1 MRRSFA
7 ACVAPLLFGI
17 AATAA
22 LAAPA
27 QAPASTAAGV
37 SDQQQSS
44 KVLDARDHA
53 ELRAEIQKDGLVRV
67 ALLRDR
73 IARVI
78 HGPDVSFGV
87 EHDTRAGDIYLRW
100 LPQSAE
106 TAESF
111 EPAAQLAPEK
121 LFIGSERGFTY
132 ALSLT
137 PVAGGAAQLLIRNPA
152 IDNPGEP
159 SAAMGGD
166 AHVSEIA
173 DLLRAVVSRKPPPGF
188 WVEPGGRETVS
199 PPGATLLESWRGPR
213 WEVLVLSLAISARR
227 TPGTHAADGAADLAA
242 RFGPGV
248 LAAWIDEAAA
258 PGPRLAVI
266 VRRKPQEQAM
276 REGEDHV
283 GR

>member
-7 ACVAPLLFGI
+7 ACVAPFLLSI

-27 QAPASTAAGV
+27 PASTAAGV
-37 SDQQQSS
+37 SDLSDQQQSS

-53 ELRAEIQKDGLVRV
+53 ELRAEIQQDGLVRV

-73 IARVI
+73 IARVV
-78 HGPDVSFGV
+78 HGPNASFGV
-87 EHDTRAGDIYLRW
+87 EHDAGAGDIFLRR
-100 LPQSAE
+100 LPQPREAVESSA
-106 TAESF
+106 
-111 EPAAQLAPEK
+111 QVVPEK

-152 IDNPGEP
+152 IDEPGEP
-159 SAAMGGD
+159 PAAVGGD
-166 AHVSEIA
+166 AHVAEIV
-173 DLLRAVVSRKPPPGF
+173 DLVRAVANRKPPPGF

-199 PPGATLLESWRGPR
+199 PPGATLFESWRGPR
-213 WEVLVLSLAISARR
+213 GEVLVLSLAISARR
-227 TPGTHAADGAADLAA
+227 TPGGHAADGAADLAA

-248 LAAWIDEAAA
+248 LAAWIDEAGA
-258 PGPRLAVI
+258 PGARLAVI
-266 VRRKPQEQAM
+266 VRRKLEGDAM

>member
-1 MRRSFA
+1 MRGNFA
-7 ACVAPLLFGI
+7 AFVAPLLFGI
-17 AATAA
+17 AATVAM
-22 LAAPA
+22 AAPT

-53 ELRAEIQKDGLVRV
+53 ELRAEIQNDGLVRV

-73 IARVI
+73 IARVV
-78 HGPDVSFGV
+78 HEPNASFSV
-87 EHDTRAGDIYLRW
+87 EHDAGAGDIFLRR
-100 LPQSAE
+100 LPQPRKAV
-106 TAESF
+106 ESV
-111 EPAAQLAPEK
+111 AQVVPEK
-121 LFIGSERGFTY
+121 LFISSERRFTY
-132 ALSLT
+132 ALHLT
-137 PVAGGAAQLLIRNPA
+137 PAAGGAAQLLIRNPA
-152 IDNPGEP
+152 IDGPGNLP
-159 SAAMGGD
+159 VAVGGD

-173 DLLRAVVSRKPPPGF
+173 DLLRAVANRKPPSGF
-188 WVEPGGRETVS
+188 WVEPGGREAIL

-213 WEVLVLSLAISARR
+213 GEVLVLALAFDAEKASGGHIQAS
-227 TPGTHAADGAADLAA
+227 AADLAA

-248 LAAWIDEAAA
+248 LAAWIDEADA

>member
-1 MRRSFA
+1 MRGSLA
-7 ACVAPLLFGI
+7 ACVAPFLLSI

-27 QAPASTAAGV
+27 QASTAAGV

-44 KVLDARDHA
+44 KVLDAADHA
-53 ELRAEIQKDGLVRV
+53 ELRAEIQQDGLVRV

-73 IARVI
+73 IARVV
-78 HGPDVSFGV
+78 HGPNASFGV
-87 EHDTRAGDIYLRW
+87 EHDAGAGDIFLRR
-100 LPQSAE
+100 LPQPREAV
-106 TAESF
+106 ESV
-111 EPAAQLAPEK
+111 AQVVPEK

-137 PVAGGAAQLLIRNPA
+137 PVAGGAEQLLIRNPD

-159 SAAMGGD
+159 PATMGGD
-166 AHVSEIA
+166 AHVSEIV
-173 DLLRAVVSRKPPPGF
+173 DLVRAVANRTPLPGF
-188 WVEPGGRETVS
+188 LVEPGDREAIL

-213 WEVLVLSLAISARR
+213 GEVLVLALAFDAEKASGGHIQAS
-227 TPGTHAADGAADLAA
+227 AADLAA

-248 LAAWIDEAAA
+248 LAAWIDEADA

-266 VRRKPQEQAM
+266 VSRKPEEQAM